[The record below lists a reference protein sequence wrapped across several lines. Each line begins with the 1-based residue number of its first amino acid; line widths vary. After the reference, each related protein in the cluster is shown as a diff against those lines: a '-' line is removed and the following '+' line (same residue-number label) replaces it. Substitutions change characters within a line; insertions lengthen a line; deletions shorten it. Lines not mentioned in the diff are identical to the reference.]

1 MEVNVSLLTKR
12 LHEKAITESEKNH
25 KEAIFEAYQ
34 LARKTTIELNKAKSK
49 LQDALYKTDSEAD
62 DNNSEME

>member
-25 KEAIFEAYQ
+25 KEAIFEAYR
-34 LARKTTIELNKAKSK
+34 LARDATIYLKKAKSK
-49 LQDALYKTDSEAD
+49 LQDALHKTDSEAD
-62 DNNSEME
+62 DNKSEME